1 MMKTKLFLFIF
12 VLTSCVFLVFFL
24 KFGNNNELK
33 IPKKAGMNPV
43 KCTSTNFLLDDID
56 STKQVSPL
64 FKDLGSHEFKI
75 STSSTEA
82 QLFFNQGLNLCF
94 AFNHAESHRSFL
106 EASRLEPEAAMTYW
120 GQALAL
126 GPNINDQ
133 TPTTERRLKAYEA
146 IQEAMNKSVKS
157 SKIEKALIG
166 ALSKRYSKDTLA
178 DLQDLNMSYMNAMS
192 VVAADF
198 PDDPDVLTLYA
209 ASIMNTVPWGYWGE
223 NGKPAPNIPKAK
235 NALERAVKLNSEHP
249 GAHHYYI
256 HMVELPKPD
265 MAVPSA
271 EKLSTLMPGAG
282 HMVHMPGHI
291 YMRVGRY
298 KEAVEVNQAAILVDE
313 DYISQC
319 YAQGMYPLGYY
330 PHNIHFLWSAASML
344 GNEKLSIDAAKK
356 TAEKVSPSLLE
367 GDKVFENLAATPLL
381 AYLRFGKWN
390 EILTT
395 PDPGDSYTYLKMIWN
410 YSRGIAF
417 IRKGNLKEA
426 KEELA
431 ALENRDK
438 ELGHENIAIVAY
450 ESLAGEFKA
459 ASGDLSAG
467 ITHLQNAVKYEDQL
481 PYNEPAEWYIPTRQQ
496 LGVLLLKD
504 GNLVEA
510 EKIYREDL
518 DYYRQNGWSLIG
530 LYESLIGQQ
539 KTEEAAKVREEFET
553 AWQYA
558 DIEINSSVL

>member
-1 MMKTKLFLFIF
+1 MKTKLYLFIIF
-12 VLTSCVFLVFFL
+12 LTSFIMLVLYINF
-24 KFGNNNELK
+24 NRIDHVI
-33 IPKKAGMNPV
+33 IPAKAGLNPV
-43 KCTSTNFLLDDID
+43 KCTSTNFLLEEID
-56 STKQVSPL
+56 STRQVAPL
-64 FKDLGSHEFKI
+64 IENLGSHEFSIGTKVN
-75 STSSTEA
+75 EA
-82 QLFFNQGLNLCF
+82 QVFFNQGLNLAF

-106 EASRLEPEAAMTYW
+106 EASRLDPAAAMTFW
-120 GQALAL
+120 GQAYVL

-133 TPTTERRLKAYEA
+133 TPTTERRQKAYEA
-146 IQEAMNKSVKS
+146 VQKAVNKSVNL
-157 SKIEKALIG
+157 SKKEKALIM
-166 ALSKRYSKDTLA
+166 ALSSRYSKDTLA
-178 DLQDLNMSYMNAMS
+178 DLKDLNISYMNAMS
-192 VVAADF
+192 TVAANF
-198 PDDPDVLTLYA
+198 PNDPDVLTLYA
-209 ASIMNTVPWGYWGE
+209 ASIMNTVPWDYWDE
-223 NGKPAPNIPKAK
+223 NGNPSPNIPKAK
-235 NALERAVKLNSEHP
+235 KALEKAVKLNPEHP

-271 EKLSTLMPGAG
+271 EKLATLMPGAG

-298 KEAVEVNQAAILVDE
+298 KEAVKVNQAAILVDE

-319 YAQGMYPLGYY
+319 YSQGMYPLGYY

-344 GNEKLSIDAAKK
+344 GNEKLSIDAARK

-367 GDKVFENLAATPLL
+367 GDQIFENLAATPLL
-381 AYLRFGKWN
+381 AYMRFGKWN

-395 PDPGDSYTYLKMIWN
+395 PNPGESYTYLTMIWN

-426 KEELA
+426 QEELI

-438 ELGHENIAIVAY
+438 DLDHENIAKVAY
-450 ESLAGEFKA
+450 ESLAGEFMA

-467 ITHLQNAVKYEDQL
+467 ITHLQSAVKYEDQL

-496 LGVLLLKD
+496 LGALLLKD
-504 GNLVEA
+504 GKFEEA
-510 EKIYREDL
+510 EIIYREDL
-518 DYYRQNGWSLIG
+518 DYYRQNGWSLKG
-530 LYESLIGQQ
+530 LHKSLIGQ
-539 KTEEAAKVREEFET
+539 KKIEEAAKVKEEFDL
-553 AWQYA
+553 AWKYA